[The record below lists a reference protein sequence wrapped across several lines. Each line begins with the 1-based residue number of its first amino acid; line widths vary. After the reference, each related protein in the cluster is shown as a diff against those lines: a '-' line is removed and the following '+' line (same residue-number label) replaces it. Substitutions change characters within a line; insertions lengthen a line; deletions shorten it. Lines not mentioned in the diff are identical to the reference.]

1 MNTVYFVVPCYNEEA
16 VLPETVKRLTA
27 QIERM
32 VKEHLIEKSSR
43 MLFVDDGSR
52 DRTWAMIAEYCEI
65 NPYVCG
71 VKLSR
76 NCGHQN
82 ALLAGLLTA
91 KDAADAVISLDADLQ
106 DDTDVIPEFI
116 KKWHNGNE
124 IVYGV
129 RKSRDT
135 DTTFK
140 RGTAHFFY
148 GFMKRMGVQLVSDHA
163 DYRLMSR
170 RAIESLDSFREVNL
184 FLRGIMPLLG
194 FISDYVYYERNERFA
209 GESKYPLK
217 KMIAFALDGIT
228 SFSIAPLRIISG
240 FGLAIS
246 FASVFMLLYALV
258 QKLCGGANT
267 GWANIVGSIWFI
279 GGIQLLGLGVCGEYI
294 GKTYKE
300 VKSRPRYI
308 IETVRINC
316 TGMNKN
322 TQTAAG

>member
-1 MNTVYFVVPCYNEEA
+1 MNTVYFVVPCYNEES

-27 QIERM
+27 QLERM
-32 VKEHLIEKSSR
+32 VKEGLIEKNSR

-52 DRTWAMIAEYCEI
+52 DRTWTMIANYCKS
-65 NPYVCG
+65 NSYVCG

-91 KDAADAVISLDADLQ
+91 KDVADAVISLDADLQ
-106 DDTDVIPEFI
+106 DDTDVLPEFI
-116 KKWHNGNE
+116 KKWHEGNE

-129 RKSRDT
+129 RKSRET
-135 DTTFK
+135 DTSFK

-148 GFMKRMGVQLVSDHA
+148 GFMQRMGVQLVSDHA

-170 RAIESLDSFREVNL
+170 RAIEALGTFQEVNL
-184 FLRGIMPLLG
+184 FLRGIMPLIG
-194 FISDYVYYERNERFA
+194 FKSDYVYYERHERFA

-228 SFSIAPLRIISG
+228 SFSTVPLRVISG
-240 FGLAIS
+240 FGIAIS
-246 FASVFMLLYALV
+246 CASVLILLYAIV

-267 GWANIVGSIWFI
+267 GWASIIGSIWFI

-300 VKSRPRYI
+300 VKARPRYI

-316 TGMNKN
+316 AGINKN
-322 TQTAAG
+322 TQNAAG